1 MRLLLLED
9 DAVLGTA
16 ANAML
21 TQTGVAVDWAQS
33 VAEFEVLMKAR
44 SYDCVLLDLK
54 LPDGDGTL
62 LLEAMR
68 TRGDNTPVIV
78 LTAQWQGE
86 SSASLLNLGADD
98 YLVKPYDARDLLA
111 RIRAVLRRAA
121 ASEKTSSLSHGPLVL
136 HLEARVAVWHGELVP
151 LTKKEYWL
159 LEVLLRQR
167 HKVLSRTQIESALYG
182 WGEETDS
189 NTVEVYIHHLRK
201 KFSNALIVTQR
212 GLGYRLGN
220 VEALGA

>member
-1 MRLLLLED
+1 MKLLLLED
-9 DAVLGTA
+9 DAVLGAA
-16 ANAML
+16 ANTML

-33 VAEFEVLMKAR
+33 VSEFEALMKVR

-54 LPDGDGTL
+54 LPDGDGTA

-86 SSASLLNLGADD
+86 SSASLLNMGADD

-111 RIRAVLRRAA
+111 RIRAVIRRAA
-121 ASEKTSSLSHGPLVL
+121 ASEKSSSLTHGPLVL

-167 HKVLSRTQIESALYG
+167 HKVLSRLQIENALYG

-220 VEALGA
+220 ADQLGA

>member
-9 DAVLGTA
+9 DAVLGAA
-16 ANAML
+16 ANTML

-33 VAEFEVLMKAR
+33 VAEFEALMRAR

-54 LPDGDGTL
+54 LPDGDGAL

-86 SSASLLNLGADD
+86 SSANLLNLGADD

-111 RIRAVLRRAA
+111 RIRAVLRRATA
-121 ASEKTSSLSHGPLVL
+121 GEKSTSLTHGPLVL

-167 HKVLSRTQIESALYG
+167 HKVLSRLQIENALYG

-212 GLGYRLGN
+212 GLGYRLGS
-220 VEALGA
+220 VEGLGA

>member
-9 DAVLGTA
+9 DAVLGAA
-16 ANAML
+16 ANTML

-44 SYDCVLLDLK
+44 SYDCVLLDLT

-68 TRGDNTPVIV
+68 TRGDNTSVIV
-78 LTAQWQGE
+78 LTAQCQGE
-86 SSASLLNLGADD
+86 SSASLLNMGADD

-121 ASEKTSSLSHGPLVL
+121 ASEKTSSLTHGPLVL

-167 HKVLSRTQIESALYG
+167 HKVLSRMQIESALYG

-220 VEALGA
+220 AEGLSG

>member
-9 DAVLGTA
+9 DVVLGAA
-16 ANAML
+16 ANTML

-33 VAEFEVLMKAR
+33 VAEFEALMKVR

-54 LPDGDGTL
+54 LPDGDGTA

-86 SSASLLNLGADD
+86 CSASLLNLGADD

-111 RIRAVLRRAA
+111 RIRAVLRRASA
-121 ASEKTSSLSHGPLVL
+121 GEKSSSLSHGPLVL

-167 HKVLSRTQIESALYG
+167 HKVLSRIQIESALYG

-220 VEALGA
+220 ADQLGV